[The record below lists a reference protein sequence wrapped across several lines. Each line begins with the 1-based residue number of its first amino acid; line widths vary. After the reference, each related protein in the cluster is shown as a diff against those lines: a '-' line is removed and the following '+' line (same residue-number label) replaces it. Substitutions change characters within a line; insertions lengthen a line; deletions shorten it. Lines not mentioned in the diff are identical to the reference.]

1 MCVLG
6 ILKFFKKIFRT
17 GIFVTYFFVGDVEL
31 ELGSV
36 GNVDTFPFLLGFKF
50 RTGIVA
56 TYLFVGNGAK
66 LQYKDMDVVRQRLME
81 VKI

>member
-1 MCVLG
+1 MCAG
-6 ILKFFKKIFRT
+6 NGKILLKNLQIWNL
-17 GIFVTYFFVGDVEL
+17 VTYFFVGDVEL

-36 GNVDTFPFLLGFKF
+36 GNDDTFPFLLGFKF

>member
-17 GIFVTYFFVGDVEL
+17 GIFFVGDVEL